1 MVKITTSK
9 LGEKYHK
16 KKAIVTDVLE
26 KYTGV
31 VKLVESSV
39 VIKLDQAHLE
49 TVLPSLGKSVL
60 VLNGAY
66 RGETATLESIDVDK
80 FSATIKMT
88 SVGL

>member
-1 MVKITTSK
+1 M
-9 LGEKYHK
+9 
-16 KKAIVTDVLE
+16 TDVID

-31 VKLVESSV
+31 VKLIESSV

-66 RGETATLESIDVDK
+66 RGESAILDKIDVDK
-80 FSATIKMT
+80 FCASIKITTVVYKVVDMHHF
-88 SVGL
+88 